1 MKDKKCVFCKILNA
15 ELPASFLWRDEFC
28 AAFLDIQPINT
39 GHILVIPLEHE
50 PLLGDLDPE
59 IVAHMLKIGQKMVQ
73 ALRASSL
80 PCEGVNLS
88 WRMESLPDKKYFTV
102 TCMFSRGIKVTDS
115 GFILDP
121 ITANYLHAR
130 HWTRWQANSG
140 GSWQERGWRRNG
152 DLIILKL

>member
-59 IVAHMLKIGQKMVQ
+59 TVAHMLKIGQKMVQ

-80 PCEGVNLS
+80 PCEGVNLFLADGEPAGQEIFHS
-88 WRMESLPDKKYFTV
+88 HLHVFPRYKGDGFGFHFGPHYRELPTREALDEV
-102 TCMFSRGIKVTDS
+102 ASELRGILGRKGD
-115 GFILDP
+115 
-121 ITANYLHAR
+121 
-130 HWTRWQANSG
+130 G
-140 GSWQERGWRRNG
+140 GETG
-152 DLIILKL
+152 I